1 MVCDRQRMAATPSL
15 LREMADSRFRAGNIQ
30 DEPETSHHTREQ
42 LKTSRTLSKELR
54 SQLKEAALPKLGN
67 LSISQDDHQ
76 DGLEQI

>member
-15 LREMADSRFRAGNIQ
+15 LREMADSRFGAGNIQ

-54 SQLKEAALPKLGN
+54 SQLKEAPTAKTGQ
-67 LSISQDDHQ
+67 SEHQ
-76 DGLEQI
+76 SG